1 MNLMNNKNVQFNEV
15 AHPRDL
21 PLQEKKVMEGTF
33 RMREAGLTME
43 EAIGD
48 RSGYT

>member
-1 MNLMNNKNVQFNEV
+1 MNNKNAQFNEV

-21 PLQEKKVMEGTF
+21 PLQEKKEIEGTF